1 MLLLFDFFQKGMVF
15 GGECGE
21 DDCNDVVRLAVA
33 GRFRNASVASKSVS
47 LRCGAERRSVLRSE
61 EKGVGHLA
69 EIVIVTAVCSKN
81 QAIENVL
88 RPQHNRNHNML
99 IR

>member
-21 DDCNDVVRLAVA
+21 DDCDDGSAVSWPETSA
-33 GRFRNASVASKSVS
+33 VASKSVS